1 MTDVYVSSLA
11 PCEGL
16 RRAGAAQVVDLFL
29 AAQMVQ
35 KCVETH
41 QGAAAST
48 LVMLESA
55 CPHQVCVCV
64 CVCVCVL
71 PPYLH
76 LSSFSLN
83 LCTLSAATISSLR
96 PFQMSTVLC
105 GKLNFLMFRRH

>member
-1 MTDVYVSSLA
+1 MEFLNSTLPDVYVSSLA

-55 CPHQVCVCV
+55 CPHQVCVEGEGTV
-64 CVCVCVL
+64 GGGDGGVL
-71 PPYLH
+71 
-76 LSSFSLN
+76 S
-83 LCTLSAATISSLR
+83 
-96 PFQMSTVLC
+96 
-105 GKLNFLMFRRH
+105 G